1 MLNNKDPDILLL
13 LSYIEKTFGFKG
25 SIRHW
30 EDERKIPLLL
40 KEQYS
45 FYLLRLLDSDNLI
58 FIENRENGNTPAVIS
73 KHCKMLTNYW
83 SKGIIYVKNTVSSTD
98 RTRLI
103 QAKIPFIIPDK
114 QLYLPFMGMD
124 FKEIFPPEK
133 RKTGKLSPSAQL
145 LVLGKLYKRDW
156 TGKSPFEISHNLHIS
171 NMSVGRAF
179 SELEL
184 HHIASVHTLGKEK
197 VLEFHLSGFD
207 LWNTALP
214 ILRSPVTSTKTFP
227 FQESNNLVLAG
238 ESALSKYSMLNEPH
252 MTTFAIFNRSKDILI
267 HPNIDNPNEDMI
279 IQKWAYDPRTFSK
292 NGVADPLSIYL
303 EFKESE
309 DERLKQALEGLI
321 KDIQW

>member
-13 LSYIEKTFGFKG
+13 LSYIEKTFGGVKG

-124 FKEIFPPEK
+124 FKEIFPPP
-133 RKTGKLSPSAQL
+133 R
-145 LVLGKLYKRDW
+145 
-156 TGKSPFEISHNLHIS
+156 
-171 NMSVGRAF
+171 
-179 SELEL
+179 
-184 HHIASVHTLGKEK
+184 KEK
-197 VLEFHLSGFD
+197 LESSVLPPSYWFLENYIKEIGPENHL
-207 LWNTALP
+207 LKYP
-214 ILRSPVTSTKTFP
+214 IIYTSQTC
-227 FQESNNLVLAG
+227 Q
-238 ESALSKYSMLNEPH
+238 
-252 MTTFAIFNRSKDILI
+252 
-267 HPNIDNPNEDMI
+267 
-279 IQKWAYDPRTFSK
+279 
-292 NGVADPLSIYL
+292 
-303 EFKESE
+303 
-309 DERLKQALEGLI
+309 
-321 KDIQW
+321 